1 MTEALRNEIST
12 RWQAGASQRQIA
24 RALQVSR
31 HTVARVLAEVAGQ
44 RAGQAASR
52 PRRRRQVDAYA
63 STIGELLGRYPE
75 ITAQRLY
82 EELRRQGYP
91 GSYTRVRV
99 YLQEVRPRPT
109 PRPVV
114 RFETGPGAQAQMD
127 YSTFDID
134 FTEEGRRRVSL
145 FSYLLSYSRRQ
156 YLRFV
161 ESQDLATTLREHI
174 QAFTHLGGVA
184 ASCLYDN
191 MKVVV
196 SHYEEVEPIYN
207 PRFLAF
213 ATHYGFRP
221 LACRPYRPET
231 KGKVERPFDYVAKSL
246 LNARTFRTLAH
257 LNEVT
262 AWWLAQV
269 ADVRVHQTTHKT
281 PLELHALEV
290 PHLLALPACPY
301 EFAPVLYRT
310 VNVEGLVRIR
320 QNLYSVPWRHIGRL
334 LPVRVTDAEVIIYG
348 PQLDEIARH
357 ALLPAKASGQRSEQP
372 AHRPAED
379 PRQRQEWLHERFRE
393 LGAVA
398 ERFWEGLLRSQGH
411 AKQQAQRLLTLLGT
425 YARADF
431 LAALERALRYGA
443 YSYAAVE
450 RILAVQARPQSV
462 LENLAEADRKH
473 LDPLLQDNPVPP
485 RSLRDYEPLIDQE
498 PKHHG
503 QADEGTGD
511 AAGPV

>member
-1 MTEALRNEIST
+1 MTEELRNEIST
-12 RWQAGASQRQIA
+12 RAQAGASQRQIA
-24 RALQVSR
+24 NALRISR

-44 RAGQAASR
+44 RAGQTTPR

-63 STIGELLGRYPE
+63 NAIAELLGRYPE
-75 ITAQRLY
+75 ITARRLY
-82 EELRRQGYP
+82 EELRRQGYS
-91 GSYTRVRV
+91 GSYSRLRV
-99 YLQEVRPRPT
+99 YVREVRPRPS

-127 YSTFDID
+127 YSTLDID
-134 FTEEGRRRVSL
+134 FTEEGRRRVYL

-156 YLRFV
+156 YVRFV
-161 ESQDLATTLREHI
+161 EAQDMATTLREHI
-174 QAFTHLGGVA
+174 HAFTHLGGVA

-196 SHYEEVEPIYN
+196 THYEDVEPIYN

-221 LACRPYRPET
+221 QACRPYRPQT
-231 KGKVERPFDYVAKSL
+231 KGKVERPFDYVSKSL
-246 LNARTFRTLAH
+246 LNARTFRTLTH

-262 AWWLAQV
+262 AWWLAEV
-269 ADVRVHQTTHKT
+269 ADVRVHQTTHQT

-290 PHLLALPACPY
+290 PHLLPLPACAY
-301 EFAPVLYRT
+301 DWAPMLYRMVT
-310 VNVEGLVRIR
+310 VEGYVRVR

-334 LPVRVTDAEVIIYG
+334 LPVRVTDTEVILYG

-357 ALLPAKASGQRSEQP
+357 ALLPATASGQHSEQA
-372 AHRPAED
+372 AHRPAPD
-379 PRQRQEWLHERFRE
+379 PRQRQELLHERFRE
-393 LGAVA
+393 LGPLA
-398 ERFWEGLLRSQGH
+398 ERFWDGLRRTPSH
-411 AKQQAQRLLTLLGT
+411 CNQQAQRVLTLLSSYT
-425 YARADF
+425 RADF

-450 RILAVQARPQSV
+450 RILAVQARPKSV
-462 LENLAEADRKH
+462 LATLAEADQAQ
-473 LDPLLQDNPVPP
+473 LDPLLLDNPVPP

-498 PKHHG
+498 PPHG
-503 QADEGTGD
+503 QTRPETDADVGS
-511 AAGPV
+511 V